1 MLSHGE
7 MILRITAG
15 AVCGGFIGY
24 ERDVHRRPVGLRTHF
39 IVAMAAATFMVART
53 PAYRGRAEGV
63 PPRATA
69 SPCRPSPKPCSLAAR
84 APRGRERLLAG
95 LEVARGERT
104 GESSC
109 WKASGLGGFE
119 THPPVLEGG
128 SLGYKVA
135 STMFEGRARVFDS
148 GMPVFDAYSQVFE
161 AGSAVFEAG
170 SAVFEAGSAV
180 FEAGSAVFEAGSAVF
195 EAVSRIFEAAS
206 SLREGDSL
214 GLDANPF
221 GFDPHASVFV
231 RESGTV
237 SVPLRHGG
245 DGRSYVG
252 SIDAGAR

>member
-1 MLSHGE
+1 
-7 MILRITAG
+7 
-15 AVCGGFIGY
+15 
-24 ERDVHRRPVGLRTHF
+24 
-39 IVAMAAATFMVART
+39 
-53 PAYRGRAEGV
+53 
-63 PPRATA
+63 
-69 SPCRPSPKPCSLAAR
+69 
-84 APRGRERLLAG
+84 
-95 LEVARGERT
+95 
-104 GESSC
+104 
-109 WKASGLGGFE
+109 
-119 THPPVLEGG
+119 LEGG

-206 SLREGDSL
+206 SQREGDSL
-214 GLDANPF
+214 ALDAYPV

-237 SVPLRHGG
+237 SVPLRQTSVTRRQVS
-245 DGRSYVG
+245 DPAAITRRRALRMRLVME
-252 SIDAGAR
+252 